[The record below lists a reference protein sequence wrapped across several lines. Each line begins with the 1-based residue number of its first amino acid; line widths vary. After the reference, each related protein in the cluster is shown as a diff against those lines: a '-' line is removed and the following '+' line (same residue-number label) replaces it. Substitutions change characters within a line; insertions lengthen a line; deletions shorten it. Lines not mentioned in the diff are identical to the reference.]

1 MNGMNGM
8 NGTALNVVSKTY
20 DDKTP
25 MKGYDIDIFERKIYF
40 GAQFIKKAK
49 IYNSAEYHTYLGLI
63 RDMPDFKIVVREQK
77 ESKTRM
83 SVKGL
88 TREFMER
95 NIRESFG
102 ENSEQ
107 YKEFKHQLAYSKGQ
121 LNPFMYLRGWFLDN
135 YPNWDGKQEQ
145 REEAKKQ
152 REAEKAHLMAAYND
166 PNVVAAAAEKAAE
179 AAVAAQSGADTDQP

>member
-1 MNGMNGM
+1 MNAISLGSIA
-8 NGTALNVVSKTY
+8 TVSKTT
-20 DDKTP
+20 DAKTA
-25 MKGYDIDIFERKIYF
+25 MNGYDIDFSNRTIFF
-40 GAQFIKKAK
+40 GKKFMKLAK
-49 IYNSAEYHTYLGLI
+49 QYGTQEYNTFLGLL
-63 RDMPDFKIVVREQK
+63 RDMPDFKIVVREPK
-77 ESKTRM
+77 KSETRM

-95 NIRESFG
+95 NIRTTYGAESP
-102 ENSEQ
+102 E
-107 YKEFKHQLAYSKGQ
+107 YAEFKHQLNFAEGQ
-121 LNPFMYLRGWFLDN
+121 INPFMYLRGWFLDN

>member
-25 MKGYDIDIFERKIYF
+25 TNSYKIDLIERVIYF
-40 GAQFIKKAK
+40 GLQFMKKAK
-49 IYNSAEYHTYLGLI
+49 VYNYAEYHTYLGLI
-63 RDMPDFKIVVREQK
+63 RDMPDFKIVVREPK
-77 ESKTRM
+77 KSETRM

-102 ENSEQ
+102 ENSKE
-107 YKEFKHQLAYSKGQ
+107 YKEFKHQLQFSEGQ
-121 LNPFMYLRGWFLDN
+121 LNPFMYLRGWFLET

-152 REAEKAHLMAAYND
+152 REAVKARLKVVRNDADAA
-166 PNVVAAAAEKAAE
+166 AEAAEKAAE
-179 AAVAAQSGADTDQP
+179 AAVAAQSNTDNDQ

>member
-1 MNGMNGM
+1 MNAISLGSIATVTKTTDAKTVMN
-8 NGTALNVVSKTY
+8 
-20 DDKTP
+20 
-25 MKGYDIDIFERKIYF
+25 GYDIDLFERKIYF
-40 GAQFIKKAK
+40 GAQFMKKAK

-63 RDMPDFKIVVREQK
+63 RDMPDFKIVVREPK
-77 ESKTRM
+77 KSETRM

-95 NIRESFG
+95 HIRTIHG
-102 ENSEQ
+102 ENSEE
-107 YKEFKHQLAYSKGQ
+107 YKAFKDQLNYAEGQ

-145 REEAKKQ
+145 REAAKKQ

-179 AAVAAQSGADTDQP
+179 AAIAAQSGADSEQP

>member
-8 NGTALNVVSKTY
+8 NGTVLNVVSKTY

-49 IYNSAEYHTYLGLI
+49 IYNSAEYRIYLGLI
-63 RDMPDFKIVVREQK
+63 RDMPDFEIVIREQK

-95 NIRESFG
+95 HIRTIHG
-102 ENSEQ
+102 ENSAEH
-107 YKEFKHQLAYSKGQ
+107 KEFKNQLAYSEGQ
-121 LNPFMYLRGWFLDN
+121 LNPFMYLRGWFLET
-135 YPNWDGKQEQ
+135 YPNWDGKEEQ
-145 REEAKKQ
+145 RKVAKQQ
-152 REAEKAHLMAAYND
+152 REAEKARLQVVRHDAEAA
-166 PNVVAAAAEKAAE
+166 AEAAEKAAE
-179 AAVAAQSGADTDQP
+179 AAVAAQSNTDDDQ

>member
-1 MNGMNGM
+1 MNAISL
-8 NGTALNVVSKTY
+8 GTIATVSKTT
-20 DDKTP
+20 DAKTV
-25 MKGYDIDIFERKIYF
+25 MNGYDIDLFERKIYF
-40 GAQFIKKAK
+40 GAQFMKKAK

-63 RDMPDFKIVVREQK
+63 RDMPDFEIVIREQK

-121 LNPFMYLRGWFLDN
+121 LNPFMYLRNWFLEN
-135 YPNWDGKQEQ
+135 YPNWDGKEEQ
-145 REEAKKQ
+145 RKVAKQQ
-152 REAEKAHLMAAYND
+152 RDAEKARLQVVRNDADAA
-166 PNVVAAAAEKAAE
+166 AEAAEKAAE
-179 AAVAAQSGADTDQP
+179 AAVAAQSGTDSEQP